1 MIVRMWHGRVPHEKA
16 KDYRSFLNERAV
28 PDYRTTPGN
37 LGVLI
42 LERTAEDAVHFVT
55 LTYWT
60 DEEVIR
66 AFAGDEVLKA
76 KYYPEDRDFLLE
88 FEPEVVHYEVVGG
101 AGGVRL
107 EP

>member
-1 MIVRMWHGRVPHEKA
+1 M
-16 KDYRSFLNERAV
+16 
-28 PDYRTTPGN
+28 
-37 LGVLI
+37 
-42 LERTAEDAVHFVT
+42 HFVT

-60 DEEVIR
+60 DEEAIR
-66 AFAGDEVLKA
+66 AFAGVEVLKA

-88 FEPEVVHYEVVGG
+88 FEPEVVGG